1 MKLKTI
7 LIASLAL
14 LATSSAMAQEGRA
27 KMSDMTRE
35 QRVELK
41 AQMVAKKLMIDD
53 ATKAKFIPMYISF
66 ENDLY
71 NALPAEAKQ
80 KMKARREARKDSA
93 DKIAAEGSRPA
104 HRMHSQPT
112 CGKMGGLPEN
122 FEGKTDAEVKEM
134 IENHF
139 TAQQNRLDVTK
150 KYYKKFSGILTV
162 KQTAAALKSVQGSH
176 HCKKG
181 IHRQMGRNHQP
192 NKGGDAPCRR

>member
-27 KMSDMTRE
+27 KMSAMTRE

-53 ATKAKFIPMYISF
+53 ATKAKFVPMYISF

-71 NALPAEAKQ
+71 EALPTDVKE
-80 KMKARREARKDSA
+80 KMKACKGTMDKGKVEGRPVHKMHRR
-93 DKIAAEGSRPA
+93 
-104 HRMHSQPT
+104 QNT
-112 CGKMGGLPEN
+112 CAMMGAFPKN
-122 FEGKTDAEVKEM
+122 FEGKTDAQVKEM

-139 TAQQNRLDVTK
+139 KAQQKRLDVTK
-150 KYYKKFSGILTV
+150 KYYKKFSSILTV
-162 KQTAAALKSVQGSH
+162 KQTAATLKSVQGRH

-181 IHRQMGRNHQP
+181 GHRQMGHKSHQMK
-192 NKGGDAPCRR
+192 NRAGESCRR